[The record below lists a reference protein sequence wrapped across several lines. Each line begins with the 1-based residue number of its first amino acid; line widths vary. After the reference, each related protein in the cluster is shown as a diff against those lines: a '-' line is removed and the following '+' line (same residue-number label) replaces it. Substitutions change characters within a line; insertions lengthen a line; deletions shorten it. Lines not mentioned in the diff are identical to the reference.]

1 MRPAGIVSPYAVE
14 LIAYRLIQ
22 LGRHGLL
29 GPRYAAEPVMLHC
42 DLENVRIHRDDLSL
56 QSN

>member
-1 MRPAGIVSPYAVE
+1 MRPAGVVSPYAVE

-29 GPRYAAEPVMLHC
+29 GPRYAAEPIMLHC
-42 DLENVRIHRDDLSL
+42 NLENVRIHRDDLSL
-56 QSN
+56 QK